1 MQPAR
6 ESARSAW
13 RCAST
18 VTASRTKQTE
28 MERSPHSDLHGAG
41 PAYRAGVSLSAPW
54 GRDENGRE
62 QPARSETKSGG
73 CRSRT
78 GCSLRSRALAGRLT
92 HHHAVP
98 SRTAVEGEGVEPS
111 RSASRRSALS
121 SNQAPTP
128 IGVMPFYRGRCA
140 RSRTWLIG
148 FGNRPRRRTLF
159 ARTYQKRFDSRRKE
173 GESNPQ
179 GSSLGRAPDGSR
191 RPSACPSV
199 VEILSAEEGGGV
211 EPPRLIAHRGSSTA
225 PSPIGWPFRQGA
237 GGRGRL
243 PSLRGA

>member
-1 MQPAR
+1 
-6 ESARSAW
+6 
-13 RCAST
+13 
-18 VTASRTKQTE
+18 

-54 GRDENGRE
+54 GRNESGGE
-62 QPARSETKSGG
+62 QPARSETRSGG

-92 HHHAVP
+92 HHDAVP
-98 SRTAVEGEGVEPS
+98 SRTAVEGEGFEPS

-148 FGNRPRRRTLF
+148 FGDRPRRRTLF
-159 ARTYQKRFDSRRKE
+159 ARTYQKRCDSRRKE

-199 VEILSAEEGGGV
+199 VQTLCGGRRGSRT
-211 EPPRLIAHRGSSTA
+211 PKAHR
-225 PSPIGWPFRQGA
+225 SPWFEHGA
-237 GGRGRL
+237 VSNRLAL
-243 PSLRGA
+243 PSRCVGGAAASRHSVAREIARRMREAAGVWASALTRR